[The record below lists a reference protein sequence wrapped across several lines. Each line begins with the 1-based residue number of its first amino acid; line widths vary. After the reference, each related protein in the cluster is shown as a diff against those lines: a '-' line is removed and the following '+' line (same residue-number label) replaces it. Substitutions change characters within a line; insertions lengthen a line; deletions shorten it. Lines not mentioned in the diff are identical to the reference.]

1 MKANVYRQL
10 NHSVLC
16 HNIRMAP
23 YVMSCWEEALIQ
35 THETLK
41 TLHLSAGLG
50 MPWVPLQK
58 RWKSISAQIAAPTTQ
73 THISSRKQMD
83 G

>member
-1 MKANVYRQL
+1 MKANVYHQL

-23 YVMSCWEEALIQ
+23 YVVALTQ

-50 MPWVPLQK
+50 MPWFPLQK